1 MGREDGRV
9 REVSRQSPGI
19 DRGDSKL
26 LRTVREERAVAAP
39 FVPTSVLLS
48 RVRAGKA
55 VVRVENR
62 VLRKVREREE
72 VRRVDIRISF
82 E

>member
-9 REVSRQSPGI
+9 REVSRQPPGI

-39 FVPTSVLLS
+39 FVSASVLLS
-48 RVRAGKA
+48 RVRAGEA